1 MTARASR
8 YRTVRPIPEPA
19 QPAHGSVQ
27 ALARIRLAPYLSRH
41 VFEAHLRAIPAVR
54 SAAHVIGDVD
64 YEVRLTCRDLADL
77 GVVLASLRGCQ
88 GTQVVSTALVLRDVE
103 GLSRRARS
111 IPDWGTVPRP
121 RETRS
126 A

>member
-1 MTARASR
+1 MTTRAPR
-8 YRTVRPIPEPA
+8 HRAVRPVPA
-19 QPAHGSVQ
+19 PARPASGPVQ
-27 ALARIRLAPYLSRH
+27 ALARIRLAPCLSRG
-41 VFEAHLRAIPAVR
+41 VFEGHLRTIPAVR

-64 YEVRLTCRDLADL
+64 YEVRLACRDLADL

-88 GTQVVSTALVLRDVE
+88 GTQVVSTALVLGEVE
-103 GLSRRARS
+103 GLSRRACS
-111 IPDWGTVPRP
+111 IRDWGTVPRP